1 MENSAPAGGFVSTAA
16 REGTNK
22 VLAFSPLLLFAWEYY
37 VSENF
42 FGSIVTCTRDF
53 LWPIAAVTAK
63 GFNASPF

>member
-22 VLAFSPLLLFAWEYY
+22 VLAFSPLVFFAWEYY

-42 FGSIVTCTRDF
+42 FGSIV
-53 LWPIAAVTAK
+53 
-63 GFNASPF
+63 